1 MLQLLMASYVS
12 FVQNTKS
19 FLSMNDIEICLTF
32 FFLSDS
38 YIVCYAMTLSLT
50 IFAGSC
56 PCADGRDFR
65 AVL

>member
-32 FFLSDS
+32 FSFPT
-38 YIVCYAMTLSLT
+38 ATLSVT
-50 IFAGSC
+50 Q
-56 PCADGRDFR
+56 
-65 AVL
+65 